1 MKKVLL
7 SFHSYKGGTGKT
19 TFVGNLGVHL
29 AQQGQN
35 ICIIDTDV
43 NGPGLHSLFDIQ
55 FSATLVDLLR
65 DECKVNEIIY
75 KPYRDLGL
83 YIIPSKACEE
93 DITSMFSSPGEA
105 KDKML
110 EIIKFLKRQLQVDH
124 VLFDCSPGI
133 NKSSLLTMNIADR
146 ATIVST
152 IDVQDIRGTYILS
165 NMSSKLGTKANLLFN
180 RTPKDKCDE
189 INCIVAEFSK
199 KLGTS
204 LLGSLTFDETVA
216 RTWSR
221 KLVIIEEQDCD
232 YCQQLSSIATRLLI
246 S

>member
-1 MKKVLL
+1 MLL

-19 TFVGNLGVHL
+19 TFVSNLGVHL
-29 AQQGQN
+29 AQQGQK

-43 NGPGLHSLFDIQ
+43 NGPGLHSLFDVH
-55 FSATLVDLLR
+55 FSATLVDFLQ
-65 DECKVNEIIY
+65 DECKITEIIY
-75 KPYRDLGL
+75 KPYKNMDL

-93 DITSMFSSPGEA
+93 DITSMFNSPGDA

-152 IDVQDIRGTYILS
+152 IDIQDIRGTYILS
-165 NMSSKLGTKANLLFN
+165 NMSSKLGTKSNLLFN
-180 RTPKDKCDE
+180 RTPRDKSDE
-189 INCIVAEFSK
+189 IYAIVAEFSK
-199 KLGTS
+199 KLGAS
-204 LLGSLTFDETVA
+204 LLGSLTFDDTVA

-221 KLVIIEEQDCD
+221 KLVVLEEKDCD
-232 YCQQLSSIATRLLI
+232 YCQQLRTIATRLLVP
-246 S
+246 

>member
-1 MKKVLL
+1 MLL

-19 TFVGNLGVHL
+19 TFVSNLGVHL
-29 AQQGQN
+29 AQQGQK

-43 NGPGLHSLFDIQ
+43 NGPGLHSLFDVHL
-55 FSATLVDLLR
+55 SATLVDFLR
-65 DECKVNEIIY
+65 DECKISEIIY
-75 KPYRDLGL
+75 KPYKNMDL

-93 DITSMFSSPGEA
+93 DITSMFNSPGEA

-152 IDVQDIRGTYILS
+152 IDIQDIRGTYILS

-180 RTPKDKCDE
+180 RTPRDKSDE
-189 INCIVAEFSK
+189 INGIVAEFSK

-204 LLGSLTFDETVA
+204 LLGSLTFDDTVA

-221 KLVIIEEQDCD
+221 KLVVVEEKDCD
-232 YCQQLSSIATRLLI
+232 YCQQLRTIATRLLVP
-246 S
+246 

>member
-1 MKKVLL
+1 M
-7 SFHSYKGGTGKT
+7 S
-19 TFVGNLGVHL
+19 NLGVHL
-29 AQQGQN
+29 AQQGLK

-43 NGPGLHSLFDIQ
+43 NGPGLHSLFDIH
-55 FSATLVDLLR
+55 FSATLVDFLQ
-65 DECKVNEIIY
+65 DECKITEIIY
-75 KPYRDLGL
+75 KPYNNMDL

-93 DITSMFSSPGEA
+93 DITSFFNSPGEA

-110 EIIKFLKRQLQVDH
+110 EIIKFLKRQLQVEH

-152 IDVQDIRGTYILS
+152 IDIQDIRGTYILS

-180 RTPKDKCDE
+180 RTPRDKSDE
-189 INCIVAEFSK
+189 INGIVAEFSK

-204 LLGSLTFDETVA
+204 LLGSLTFDDTVA

-221 KLVIIEEQDCD
+221 KLVVLEEKDCD
-232 YCQQLSSIATRLLI
+232 YCQQLRTIATRLLVP
-246 S
+246 

>member
-1 MKKVLL
+1 M
-7 SFHSYKGGTGKT
+7 S
-19 TFVGNLGVHL
+19 NLGVHL
-29 AQQGQN
+29 AQQGQK

-43 NGPGLHSLFDIQ
+43 NGPGLHSLFDVH
-55 FSATLVDLLR
+55 FSATLVDFLR
-65 DECKVNEIIY
+65 DECKISEIIY
-75 KPYRDLGL
+75 KPYKNMDL

-93 DITSMFSSPGEA
+93 DITSMFNSPGEA

-152 IDVQDIRGTYILS
+152 IDIQDIRGTYILS

-180 RTPKDKCDE
+180 RTPRDKSDE
-189 INCIVAEFSK
+189 INGIVAEFSK

-204 LLGSLTFDETVA
+204 LLGSLTFDDTVA

-221 KLVIIEEQDCD
+221 KLVVVEEKDCD
-232 YCQQLSSIATRLLI
+232 YCQQLRTIATRLLVP
-246 S
+246 

>member
-1 MKKVLL
+1 M
-7 SFHSYKGGTGKT
+7 S
-19 TFVGNLGVHL
+19 NLGVHL
-29 AQQGQN
+29 AQQGQK

-43 NGPGLHSLFDIQ
+43 NGPGLHSLFDVHL
-55 FSATLVDLLR
+55 SATLVDFLR
-65 DECKVNEIIY
+65 DECKISEIIY
-75 KPYRDLGL
+75 KPYKNMDL

-93 DITSMFSSPGEA
+93 DITSMFNSPGEA

-152 IDVQDIRGTYILS
+152 IDIQDIRGTYILS

-180 RTPKDKCDE
+180 RTPRDKSDE
-189 INCIVAEFSK
+189 INGIVAEFSK

-204 LLGSLTFDETVA
+204 LLGSLTFDDTVA

-221 KLVIIEEQDCD
+221 KLVVVEEKDCD
-232 YCQQLSSIATRLLI
+232 YCQQLRTIATRLLVP
-246 S
+246 

>member
-1 MKKVLL
+1 V
-7 SFHSYKGGTGKT
+7 S
-19 TFVGNLGVHL
+19 NLGVHL
-29 AQQGQN
+29 AQQGQK

-43 NGPGLHSLFDIQ
+43 NGPGLHSLFDVH
-55 FSATLVDLLR
+55 FSATLVDFLR
-65 DECKVNEIIY
+65 DECKISEIIY
-75 KPYRDLGL
+75 KPYKNMDL

-93 DITSMFSSPGEA
+93 DITSMFNSPGEA

-152 IDVQDIRGTYILS
+152 IDIQDIRGTYILS

-180 RTPKDKCDE
+180 RTPRDKSDE
-189 INCIVAEFSK
+189 INGIVAEFSK

-204 LLGSLTFDETVA
+204 LLGSLTFDDTVA

-221 KLVIIEEQDCD
+221 KLVVVEEKDCD
-232 YCQQLSSIATRLLI
+232 YCQQLRTIATRLLVP
-246 S
+246 